1 MIHDLIND
9 AAYMAH
15 GYCLL
20 WKPWLVALHAGSD
33 LVTAL
38 AYFAIPVAIWIFLA
52 RRPDMELRGLATMFA
67 AFILLC
73 GMTHVFSLVTLWLPV
88 YEEQGIV
95 KAMTA
100 AISLFTAITIFP
112 LIPNALAIPSP
123 TQLQIANKQLSLE
136 VDAHRETLAKLEAAR
151 IELEQRVSDRTREL
165 AEMTDRF
172 RLLFERAPVAMFM
185 VDGSG
190 AIEQANAAAEGLTG
204 YDKEELIGNQVEK
217 LLPERSHALHLELRN
232 GFLAAP
238 AARPMGLGNELKAQ
252 RKNGTEISVEIG
264 LNPIE
269 VGGRVSV
276 VASVIDTSERK
287 QREEQIRLLMQE
299 VNHRAKNVLGV
310 VQAIARQTSQG
321 DPAFVRLFT
330 ERLQA
335 LSASQ
340 DLLVES
346 GWRGVVLADLV
357 RSQLAHFGHLIGKRI
372 LLHGPD
378 IRLTAAAAQTVGMA
392 LHELATNAAKYGA
405 LSTESGRVEVHW
417 SRETGGDGKPCF
429 VLRWQERQGPPV
441 PAPTREGFGSTV
453 TRRMVE
459 IGLQAEVRLDY
470 EPGGVEWEVRAPA
483 EAVLESSGT
492 S

>member
-1 MIHDLIND
+1 
-9 AAYMAH
+9 
-15 GYCLL
+15 
-20 WKPWLVALHAGSD
+20 
-33 LVTAL
+33 
-38 AYFAIPVAIWIFLA
+38 
-52 RRPDMELRGLATMFA
+52 
-67 AFILLC
+67 
-73 GMTHVFSLVTLWLPV
+73 
-88 YEEQGIV
+88 
-95 KAMTA
+95 
-100 AISLFTAITIFP
+100 
-112 LIPNALAIPSP
+112 
-123 TQLQIANKQLSLE
+123 
-136 VDAHRETLAKLEAAR
+136 
-151 IELEQRVSDRTREL
+151 VSDRTREL